1 MLEGVDNP
9 GSCVLSCCRPLSDFK
24 SVRVSPA
31 CRKSSLSRWV
41 TELLGW
47 PLLLSALSFMWVRAR
62 MRASASVETRVGS
75 WCWSCRLFAGETYGR
90 GETAQVRLCGGV
102 VWAVGWGARITGLGW
117 MGKVLKAIGWAGIGM
132 GWEGWDGWDELG
144 WVRRYCTGGGCAAVT
159 RRMQGCV
166 RCGGHHEVHGEALK
180 GISAVR

>member
-1 MLEGVDNP
+1 
-9 GSCVLSCCRPLSDFK
+9 
-24 SVRVSPA
+24 
-31 CRKSSLSRWV
+31 
-41 TELLGW
+41 
-47 PLLLSALSFMWVRAR
+47 
-62 MRASASVETRVGS
+62 MRASVSVETRVGS
-75 WCWSCRLFAGETYGR
+75 WCWSCRPFAGETYGR

-144 WVRRYCTGGGCAAVT
+144 WVRRCGTDDGRAAVT

-180 GISAVR
+180 GIGAERWSVSRTRSPLALQAEDAYTSSAGGHDRAAEGAAA